1 MKNETRTTTAVV
13 IDLKPR
19 REEKVR
25 GGMTVSKPVDQSTT
39 NL

>member
-1 MKNETRTTTAVV
+1 MKNEARTTAVVV

-25 GGMTVSKPVDQSTT
+25 GGMTVSKSVDQSST
-39 NL
+39 N